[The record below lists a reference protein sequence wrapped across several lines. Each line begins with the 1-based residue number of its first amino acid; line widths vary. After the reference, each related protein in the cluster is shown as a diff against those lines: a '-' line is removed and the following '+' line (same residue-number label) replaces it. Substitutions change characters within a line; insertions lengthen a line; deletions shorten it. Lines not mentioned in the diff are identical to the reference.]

1 MIPLLGDRYTWQFHQ
16 EMRTVAEPGRG
27 LVTEM
32 HLALA
37 LEGSALHD
45 YVETGQPLFLQRY
58 RQALERERAAYE
70 RFEPL
75 SERLGSDV
83 RRRFTEL
90 RELEARWHTS
100 VEAFLRGSPRAS
112 GKGDPLQEDLYED
125 ILIAAA
131 RLDQAITE
139 AAQLRRRQVLE
150 AERTERGLT
159 VVLVLIA
166 LAAAFTVAWVG
177 RQLRAVA
184 EEAEQRRRELEQ
196 VMESKARLMRGFS
209 HDLKNPLGAIDGHA
223 QLLQDRIVGE
233 LSRRQQHSVSR
244 IRASVQGLLALVGD
258 LVELS
263 RVEARQLRLEL

>member
-1 MIPLLGDRYTWQFHQ
+1 MHPAPATDRRNGQARTTLAARASRWIPVAPLGLIIVALVALVVIPLLGDRYTWQFHQ

-45 YVETGQPLFLQRY
+45 YVETGQPLFLKRY

-112 GKGDPLQEDLYED
+112 GQGDPLQEDLYED

-131 RLDQAITE
+131 RLD
-139 AAQLRRRQVLE
+139 
-150 AERTERGLT
+150 
-159 VVLVLIA
+159 
-166 LAAAFTVAWVG
+166 
-177 RQLRAVA
+177 
-184 EEAEQRRRELEQ
+184 
-196 VMESKARLMRGFS
+196 
-209 HDLKNPLGAIDGHA
+209 
-223 QLLQDRIVGE
+223 
-233 LSRRQQHSVSR
+233 
-244 IRASVQGLLALVGD
+244 
-258 LVELS
+258 
-263 RVEARQLRLEL
+263 